1 MSYLKSLFAGQGICS
16 ALIFCAPSSGNA
28 LVLLDINL
36 ATGALQSPGNVSTSF
51 NAPSAGDGS
60 IAFQIAGY
68 RSLDGNNFYRD
79 NFSLFVNNSLAF
91 AGTFDLGGGGSNLVT
106 FVLPG
111 FSSFLVNPTSTGT
124 PTWNGGI
131 ANIGAPI
138 VFEVGLNTLRFEY
151 DSPGSPFAGRQG
163 LGDEGWGI
171 NTVKVTSAVPEPSTW
186 AMMIVGFI
194 GVSLAVKRRRR
205 MQFAV

>member
-1 MSYLKSLFAGQGICS
+1 MSYVKSLLAGFSLCA
-16 ALIFCAPSSGNA
+16 ALVFGVPSSANA
-28 LVLLDINL
+28 LVLLNTNL
-36 ATGALQSPGNVSTSF
+36 ATGALSSPGNVSTNF
-51 NAPSAGDGS
+51 NAPGAGSGS

-68 RSLDGNNFYRD
+68 SSLDGDNFYRD
-79 NFSLFVNNSLAF
+79 NFSLFVNNALAF

-111 FSSFLVNPTSTGT
+111 FSSVMVNPASTGN
-124 PTWNGGI
+124 PTWNGGLADI
-131 ANIGAPI
+131 VAPI
-138 VFEVGLNTLRFEY
+138 VFQAGLNTLRFEY
-151 DSPGSPFAGRQG
+151 ASPGSPFAGPQG

-194 GVSLAVKRRRR
+194 GLSFAARRRR
-205 MQFAV
+205 VMQLSA